1 MKKLGIFLISL
12 VFMALSLFAADGNS
26 SSASAGVNK
35 SVLSLIIPSD
45 TLTLKFASDSS
56 GTEISGTKK
65 LFTLNKHS
73 EFSTGFDT
81 AAGNTTAAYVTS
93 AVEFYVVYQAMVTKD
108 ANIVITVPT
117 SFKSSTTT
125 DSVPVQVDKTRID
138 AGSGTD
144 AATILTSGDNAVVT
158 IKNDKVYN
166 GYLKCI
172 LALDMTNAKK
182 GLTYTGN
189 VTMKVVAAS

>member
-1 MKKLGIFLISL
+1 MKKLGLIFILTVLMTSA
-12 VFMALSLFAADGNS
+12 VFAADGTQS
-26 SSASAGVNK
+26 SVNT
-35 SVLSLIIPSD
+35 SVLSLLIPDD
-45 TLTLKFASDSS
+45 TLTVKFASDSS

-73 EFSTGFDT
+73 EFSAGFET
-81 AAGNTTAAYVTS
+81 VAGNTTAPYVTS
-93 AVEFYVVYQAMVTKD
+93 AVTFYVVYQAMVTKD
-108 ANIVITVPT
+108 ANIVITVPPT
-117 SFKSSTTT
+117 FKSSTTT
-125 DSVPVQVDKTRID
+125 DSVPVQKDESKID

-144 AATILTSGDNAVVT
+144 AAKILVSGDNAVVT

-166 GYLKCI
+166 GSLKCI